1 MTRHRLFY
9 MALILILAIV
19 LLFGVWFVLWWTT
32 HQPKAQPLSGQAH
45 SGESAEELL
54 ERTVDTPE
62 IVTNL
67 YSGNFIRIQF
77 KLVLDSEETR
87 EELEKRMF
95 QVEHTAIA
103 LLSSLTPDDIRGEQG
118 LRNVEERLKARVNA
132 LLQTGKVE
140 RVITTKKMVQ

>member
-1 MTRHRLFY
+1 
-9 MALILILAIV
+9 
-19 LLFGVWFVLWWTT
+19 
-32 HQPKAQPLSGQAH
+32 
-45 SGESAEELL
+45 
-54 ERTVDTPE
+54 VDTPE

-118 LRNVEERLKARVNA
+118 LRNVEERLKARVNT

-140 RVITTKKMVQ
+140 RVITIKKMVQ

>member
-1 MTRHRLFY
+1 VTRHRLFY
-9 MALILILAIV
+9 IALILILAIV

-32 HQPKAQPLSGQAH
+32 QQLKAQPLSGQAH

>member
-9 MALILILAIV
+9 IALILILAIV

-32 HQPKAQPLSGQAH
+32 QQLKAQPLSGQAH

>member
-1 MTRHRLFY
+1 VTRHRLFF
-9 MALILILAIV
+9 MGLILILAIV
-19 LLFGVWFVLWWTT
+19 LLFGVWFVMWWTT
-32 HQPKAQPLSGQAH
+32 QQPKAQPQSGQAR

-67 YSGNFIRIQF
+67 YSGNFIRVQF
-77 KLVLDSEETR
+77 KLVMDSEDTR

-95 QVEHTAIA
+95 QVEHAAIA

-118 LRNVEERLKARVNA
+118 LRNVEEKLKARVNA

-140 RVITTKKMVQ
+140 RVITIKKMVQ

>member
-9 MALILILAIV
+9 IALILILAIV

-32 HQPKAQPLSGQAH
+32 QQLKAQPLSGQAR

-118 LRNVEERLKARVNA
+118 LRNVEERLKARVNT

-140 RVITTKKMVQ
+140 RVITIKKMVQ

>member
-1 MTRHRLFY
+1 LFY
-9 MALILILAIV
+9 IALILILAIV

-32 HQPKAQPLSGQAH
+32 QQPKTQPLSGQAH

>member
-9 MALILILAIV
+9 IALILILAIV

-32 HQPKAQPLSGQAH
+32 QQPKAQPKSGQAH
-45 SGESAEELL
+45 AGESAEELL